1 MGLAFSYVRPKG
13 DVALI
18 NDIIAQ
24 RPIPY
29 IFVDF
34 INTQ

>member
-13 DVALI
+13 VITLI
-18 NDIIAQ
+18 NDIIAL